1 MSNQYNYDK
10 FSQDGQKVYETLLQ
24 RSADAYRTNYFT
36 NACLNLIQ
44 AMNRKIEYLENHNAY
59 LQAQLNKCKK
69 ELTND

>member
-36 NACLNLIQ
+36 NARLNLIQ
-44 AMNRKIEYLENHNAY
+44 AMNRKIEYLENHNTY
-59 LQAQLNKCKK
+59 LQVQLNKCKK

>member
-24 RSADAYRTNYFT
+24 RSVDAYRTNYFT

-44 AMNRKIEYLENHNAY
+44 AMNRKIEYLENRNTY